1 MTKTATESQ
10 RIATD
15 KMAWTRGELEDIQRT
30 DPKARDSRIYPE
42 HYAPVMV
49 MENGQPV
56 VKTDAISRSKLSVKL
71 LRLVGFFK
79 LLAQTRWH
87 ENQRP
92 VRRVI
97 VFGQLERL
105 REDRLHVLPQHGHVE
120 R

>member
-1 MTKTATESQ
+1 VTKTATESQ

-15 KMAWTRGELEDIQRT
+15 KIAWKRGELEDIQCAER
-30 DPKARDSRIYPE
+30 KVRDSRIYPE
-42 HYAPVMV
+42 HYAPVMA

-56 VKTDAISRSKLSVKL
+56 VKNATISRAKLSVKL

-97 VFGQLERL
+97 VFGQLERF
-105 REDRLHVLPQHGHVE
+105 RNDCLHVLPQHGHVE